1 MMAEHDTEGE
11 RYYHI
16 EKLTNGYK
24 VPEDAC
30 NSYRFVLK
38 QLKNFEAALHRH
50 IHLENNIVFP
60 RAILLEKELKERS

>member
-38 QLKNFEAALHRH
+38 QLKDFEAALHRH
-50 IHLENNIVFP
+50 IHLEKISYFHVPSFWKKN
-60 RAILLEKELKERS
+60 